1 MNIRQE
7 FIEKKEAELEPIF
20 YKFPK
25 TGKKFKF
32 VIKPLLSADFITD
45 SILKEAMKDLSNG
58 QSIDEAGRIAAEN
71 FKKKF
76 QTMGQDS
83 AFRMIIEKGLVFP
96 KIVNKTEGLLDD
108 ELPFLYLD
116 ADMKNFIL
124 KNLMR
129 ISPIFKG

>member
-1 MNIRQE
+1 VDIKRE
-7 FIEKKEAELEPIF
+7 FIEKKEAELEVIY

-32 VIKPLLSADFITD
+32 TIKPLLSADFITD
-45 SILKEAMKDLSNG
+45 EILKEAMKDLSNG
-58 QSIDEAGRIAAEN
+58 QSMDEASKIAAEN

-76 QTMGQDS
+76 QSLGQDS
-83 AFRMIIEKGLVFP
+83 AFTMVIEKGLVFP
-96 KIVNKTEGLLDD
+96 KIVNKTEDLVDD
-108 ELPFLYLD
+108 ELPFSYLD

-129 ISPIFKG
+129 ISPIFRG